1 MMSNKEKTKMIDIA
15 KEMIRD
21 YLYYGYGLKTWVEQD
36 YEITKCLGIDKI
48 KELFKE
54 VTIEMGSEF

>member
-1 MMSNKEKTKMIDIA
+1 MINIA

-21 YLYYGYGLKTWVEQD
+21 YLYYGYGLKTWLEQD

-48 KELFKE
+48 KELFE
-54 VTIEMGSEF
+54 EITIEMGSEF

>member
-1 MMSNKEKTKMIDIA
+1 MKKEMIELEDIA
-15 KEMIRD
+15 REMIRD

-36 YEITKCLGIDKI
+36 YKITEKLGLDRI

-54 VTIEMGSEF
+54 ELEKLGG